1 MTIDASFNYQS
12 MYDGIKQDYRSCIDK
27 YREMS
32 DSFLLGWLVEMG
44 QTIKIQDWET
54 AQSVDDNDAVETGYI
69 TCPADGVINV
79 IHHFEA
85 QSYLPIKGT
94 EVTVYL
100 EKIGFDSVVGEGVT
114 NENGVALI
122 QVDKNKC
129 RGKRLWV
136 KVEPSLNAS
145 HIEELFGSYDS
156 VIERAVTWLDGKWE
170 NQKNEWASYIAN
182 PLDAAGALEEFL
194 DAFVDA
200 IKDVWD
206 DLKMIFEML
215 THPEK
220 LWAMIQKFCDPAE
233 MARMLETAKQEVAK
247 MLILLKDEARL
258 FLCIN
263 AIYSW
268 FRTFTPSQVFAIAA
282 SAAAALIIEVILN
295 LIMPGGIFRK
305 VLTQFDN
312 MDDLLK
318 ALS

>member
-1 MTIDASFNYQS
+1 MDASYDYQS
-12 MYDGIKQDYRSCIDK
+12 MYDEIKQDYRSCIEK

-32 DSFLLGWLVEMG
+32 DSFLLGWLVEME
-44 QTIKIQDWET
+44 QTIKIQDWES
-54 AQSVDDNDAVETGYI
+54 AQGVDDNGSVESGYI
-69 TCPADGVINV
+69 TCPEDGVINV

-85 QSYLPIKGT
+85 QSFIPISGT
-94 EVTVYL
+94 EVKVYL
-100 EKIGFDSVVGEGVT
+100 EESGFDPVIADGVT

-122 QVDKNKC
+122 QIDKTKY
-129 RGKRLWV
+129 RGKRIYV
-136 KVEPSLNAS
+136 EVEPSLNKS
-145 HIEELFGSYDS
+145 HIEALFGTYDS
-156 VIERAVTWLDGKWE
+156 VIDTAVEWLDGKWE
-170 NQKNEWASYIAN
+170 TQKQAWAAYVTN
-182 PLDAAGALEEFL
+182 PLDAKGAIEDFL
-194 DAFVDA
+194 DAFADA

-220 LWAMIQKFCDPAE
+220 LWEMIKKYCDPAE
-233 MARMLETAKQEVAK
+233 MARLLETAKQEVAK

-268 FRTFTPSQVFAIAA
+268 FRTFTPAQVFAIAA

-312 MDDLLK
+312 MDDLLR